1 MRVRL
6 CISVSKP
13 TPSLAPPPHFP
24 HARAHAIFLPSCSF
38 LPLSI
43 SFCPEPLRCRPA
55 AHPVCMLLHK
65 HAYKHLHHDIG
76 ADTGPCAPKAAM
88 VCKSAKSCLAA
99 TCVHLVLVG
108 RNGHKS
114 GWPGVRKDLRA
125 QCSQVCSIRQSISQQ
140 LYANH
145 IPSCRA
151 RHSPPHD
158 EPAP

>member
-1 MRVRL
+1 MQVRL

-13 TPSLAPPPHFP
+13 PSLTPPSLTLS
-24 HARAHAIFLPSCSF
+24 AREHTLSSYPRVLFSLSPFLSVQNPCG
-38 LPLSI
+38 
-43 SFCPEPLRCRPA
+43 A
-55 AHPVCMLLHK
+55 DLLHTGM
-65 HAYKHLHHDIG
+65 HAYKHLHHEIG

-114 GWPGVRKDLRA
+114 GWPGVGKELRA
-125 QCSQVCSIRQSISQQ
+125 QCSQECSIRQSTSQQ

-145 IPSCRA
+145 LPSCRA

>member
-1 MRVRL
+1 MQVRL

-13 TPSLAPPPHFP
+13 PSLTPPSLTLSTRESTRYLPTLVFISPSLHF
-24 HARAHAIFLPSCSF
+24 FLY
-38 LPLSI
+38 
-43 SFCPEPLRCRPA
+43 RTPA
-55 AHPVCMLLHK
+55 VQTCCTPVCM
-65 HAYKHLHHDIG
+65 HAYKHLHHEIG

-114 GWPGVRKDLRA
+114 GWPGVGKELRA
-125 QCSQVCSIRQSISQQ
+125 QCSQECSIRQSTSQQ

-145 IPSCRA
+145 LPSCRA